1 MPNTI
6 YEHILTLILKIYVLF
21 YSAYIQ
27 QFIDIRY
34 IILLFKTLIFIKL
47 SNHVLNYAF
56 FSLTYLNNNMF

>member
-47 SNHVLNYAF
+47 SNHVFIY
-56 FSLTYLNNNMF
+56 